1 MVKIAKGVS
10 SAALSFIVVGVALP
24 LALDYLARPLSSYL
38 TLPPSSARWTVFVL
52 IGAFLA
58 LTSFLQNG
66 YSKGDFPWLFG
77 KLGGGVADLALF
89 YYLFLLL
96 PSSAGSTGG
105 VVESSG
111 LIALLGLAV
120 ALSYGYLFLD
130 FADARR
136 NNRAKSAAEDSG
148 GSSRVSSPA

>member
-1 MVKIAKGVS
+1 MKIAKGVS

-38 TLPPSSARWTVFVL
+38 TLPPSSARWTVFAL

-96 PSSAGSTGG
+96 PGSAGSTGG

-120 ALSYGYLFLD
+120 ALS
-130 FADARR
+130 
-136 NNRAKSAAEDSG
+136 
-148 GSSRVSSPA
+148 